1 MLLLFHGARFSLRLS
16 LSQPPLSP
24 PLSLSL
30 LFSLSLST
38 HPHLYFSQAIF
49 VVLFSSDASIRSY
62 RVPKWCRHMNM
73 LSRQIGSKQTHSTER
88 FTCPILY
95 TGLVSGILNYIPR
108 CNHRCL
114 FCPYCL
120 EPFVLTI
127 MLKWRHTSVLH
138 IQISRRR
145 RLLIFPTN
153 IFFILECI
161 NIFKFMTYINTVM
174 MKLVHV

>member
-16 LSQPPLSP
+16 LSPNLLSLH
-24 PLSLSL
+24 LSLSL
-30 LFSLSLST
+30 LLSFSLSTPPLC
-38 HPHLYFSQAIF
+38 FSKAIF

-174 MKLVHV
+174 MKLIHV

>member
-16 LSQPPLSP
+16 LSLPTSSLST
-24 PLSLSL
+24 SLSL
-30 LFSLSLST
+30 LLSFSLSTPLC
-38 HPHLYFSQAIF
+38 FSKAIF

>member
-1 MLLLFHGARFSLRLS
+1 MGLNLGPPDLQ
-16 LSQPPLSP
+16 SQVATATPRCT
-24 PLSLSL
+24 
-30 LFSLSLST
+30 ST
-38 HPHLYFSQAIF
+38 STYHSCKICLQ
-49 VVLFSSDASIRSY
+49 SY